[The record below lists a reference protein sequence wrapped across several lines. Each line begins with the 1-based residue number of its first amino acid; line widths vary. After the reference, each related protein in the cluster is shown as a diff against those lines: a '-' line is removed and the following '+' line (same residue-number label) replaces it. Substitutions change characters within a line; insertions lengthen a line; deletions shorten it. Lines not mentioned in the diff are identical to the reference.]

1 MTTIVGVAD
10 RANGLG
16 VTDRRWGGT
25 YRDDTSGLSRGA
37 AAVADTGSARGALLA
52 RF

>member
-1 MTTIVGVAD
+1 MTAAVGVAD

-25 YRDDTSGLSRGA
+25 YRDNTSGLSRGA
-37 AAVADTGSARGALLA
+37 VVVADIGSARGALLA